1 MRGNASSVSLDTVAP
16 LTDVASVVDGG
27 GGADG
32 SERGGAEDATD
43 GVSDGSA
50 DCSEGRGVE
59 DATDGKGADGVSDG
73 GPDDSSG
80 TASELAPAAC

>member
-1 MRGNASSVSLDTVAP
+1 
-16 LTDVASVVDGG
+16 
-27 GGADG
+27 
-32 SERGGAEDATD
+32 
-43 GVSDGSA
+43 
-50 DCSEGRGVE
+50 VE